1 MIKEVL
7 ETIPVWDGL
16 NSDCECFLCNLM
28 EVAEEDAINYYLGPA
43 IMVPEIRVVMNKKGF
58 CPHHHR
64 ALADKNKAQA
74 LSLVCDTYIEE
85 ELKELEQ
92 AFKAIEKSNQ
102 LTSAKAFSK
111 LCDIIDK
118 REEGCLACDKMR
130 DRQDRYISTI
140 ALLYERDEDFQAA
153 LANSKGFCIYHTREL
168 AKGAKSYIKGKVYS
182 DFIKLLAK
190 LLEDNLQRVKGDVYY
205 LSQKYKSENRD
216 KPFNGCE
223 DAHKRA
229 IVKLAAKTRIIE
241 K

>member
-1 MIKEVL
+1 MLKEVL

-16 NSDCECFLCNLM
+16 NSGCECFLCQLM
-28 EVAEEDAINYYLGPA
+28 EKAEEDAISYYLGPA

-64 ALADKNKAQA
+64 LLADKNKAQA

-92 AFKAIEKSNQ
+92 AFKAVEKSNQ
-102 LTSAKAFSK
+102 LTCSKSFSK
-111 LCDIIDK
+111 LSDIIAK

-130 DRQDRYISTI
+130 DRQERYISTI
-140 ALLYERDEDFQAA
+140 ALLYERDEDFRTA
-153 LANSKGFCIYHTREL
+153 LANSKGFCNYHTCEL
-168 AKGAKSYIKGKVYS
+168 AKGAKNYIKGKVFS
-182 DFIKLLAK
+182 DFLKLLAS
-190 LLEDNLQRVKGDVYY
+190 LMQANLKRVKDDVFY
-205 LSQKYKSENRD
+205 LSQKYKSENKD

-229 IVKLAAKTRIIE
+229 VVKLASKTRIIE